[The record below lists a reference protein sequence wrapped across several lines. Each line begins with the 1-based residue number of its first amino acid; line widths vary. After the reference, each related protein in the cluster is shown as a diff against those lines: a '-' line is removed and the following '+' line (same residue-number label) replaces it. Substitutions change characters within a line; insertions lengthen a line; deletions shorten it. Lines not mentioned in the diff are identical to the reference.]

1 MCKRGNPLA
10 SEEYTHRHREGILSA
25 ITVGFF
31 FILVGIFFIVTPNLV
46 DKITNFF
53 QDIVSVNHIGALPSS
68 IYLPQPADV
77 SAHIAVYS
85 AVEQF
90 SLIWGVF
97 LAAMLVARFLT
108 HSSTRRQAQ
117 NLGDI
122 VFWLGTGYLI
132 QAWLVDRQEWF
143 EFWALIV
150 VLLGVSLIG
159 RAIFLALAYA
169 IKK

>member
-1 MCKRGNPLA
+1 MA
-10 SEEYTHRHREGILSA
+10 SEEYTHRHKEGILSA

-31 FILVGIFFIVTPNLV
+31 FILVGMIFIVTPNLV

-53 QDIVSVNHIGALPSS
+53 QDIVSVNHIGGLPSN

-97 LAAMLVARFLT
+97 LAAMLVIRFAT
-108 HSSTRRQAQ
+108 YASTRRQAQ

-132 QAWLVDRQEWF
+132 QTWLVDKQEWF
-143 EFWALIV
+143 EFWALMV
-150 VLLGVSLIG
+150 VLLGISLIA
-159 RAIFLALAYA
+159 RAVFLALAYA